1 MHRKMTGRVYADLL
15 PVALSRGR
23 ITRLFEFSSFCC
35 SAFKN
40 FFDCYIEI
48 FLYVYFY
55 YVILKFYKKSLLL
68 KHTMV
73 VAHLLRTH
81 QLRTC

>member
-1 MHRKMTGRVYADLL
+1 MHRRMTGRVYADLL

-40 FFDCYIEI
+40 FFDFYIEI

-55 YVILKFYKKSLLL
+55 YVI
-68 KHTMV
+68 
-73 VAHLLRTH
+73 
-81 QLRTC
+81 